1 MKLHTCNEC
10 NCSIRWPTDHHGM
23 CPNRED
29 RPEQY
34 YTDEDWIHGLEDER
48 DAYFEGKEED
58 EENRRFDRRIGL

>member
-48 DAYFEGKEED
+48 DEYLDGKAEAAIE
-58 EENRRFDRRIGL
+58 RRRT